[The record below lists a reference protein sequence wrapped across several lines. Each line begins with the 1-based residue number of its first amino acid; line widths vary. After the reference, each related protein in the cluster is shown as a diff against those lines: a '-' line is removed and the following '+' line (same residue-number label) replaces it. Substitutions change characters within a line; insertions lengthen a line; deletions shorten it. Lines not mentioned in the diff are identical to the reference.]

1 MNVIKKIAITT
12 MSLVVMG
19 SVLSAQSLDDA
30 NKAVK
35 AEQYQKARAIFNNL
49 VKTQPTPV
57 NYFNF
62 GELYLK
68 LNNPDSAKIVFQK
81 GIDVDIKKE
90 FALNKIGLGTVDLFA
105 KNPTAA
111 QAKFDQ
117 VLAEMKKK
125 DFLQYV
131 YIGKAYTYEPSRDLV
146 KAFQWFEK
154 AKEFGEKDPAL
165 HIAMGDAFKAETKN
179 SEAIA
184 EYQRALALKDNLLG
198 VEVNVGEIWTQAFN
212 FELSETNLK
221 AVIAKDPNF
230 GPAHRALAENYYRW
244 GSAFPTKRA
253 DLLPKAK
260 NSYSKYLDLTDR
272 SVESQYRYLIFLFN
286 AGDYATLEKSASDF
300 VKQPTYN
307 KEYLLARRFRGYAA
321 VENKNNQVAIEA
333 LSAFIKERQIDGGK
347 ILADDYLFLGKAYQN
362 EKNDSLAIENYVK
375 GFALDSTN
383 TEVLSTIA
391 TTYFSAKK
399 YDKAALY
406 YDKIVKLPKA
416 TLKDW
421 FYLGYANYFQYA
433 NLVRQNNTNTVLLK
447 KTLLDADSAFT
458 YVAKTAKT
466 NVDSYLYLARV
477 EYYLN
482 PVADNEKVKNAFEQ
496 LVAITTAKTT
506 ELTAADKR
514 NLVEAY
520 SSLGS
525 FYIKSDRIKSKDY
538 FEKAL
543 LLEPNNQQIKDALA
557 ALKAS

>member
-1 MNVIKKIAITT
+1 MNVIKKVAITT
-12 MSLVVMG
+12 IGFVVMG
-19 SVLSAQSLDDA
+19 SAINAQSLEDA
-30 NKAVK
+30 IKAVN
-35 AEQYQKARAIFNNL
+35 AEQYQKAKSMFNNL
-49 VKTQPTPV
+49 VKTQPTPT

-81 GIDVDIKKE
+81 GIDADPKKE
-90 FALNKIGLGTVDLFA
+90 FVLNQVGLGTVDLFA
-105 KNPTAA
+105 KNATAA

-117 VLAEMKKK
+117 VLAEKKKK
-125 DFLQYV
+125 DYLEYI

-146 KAFQWFEK
+146 KAFEWFEK
-154 AKEFGEKDPAL
+154 AKEFGEKEPRL
-165 HIAMGDAFKAETKN
+165 HIAMGDAFKAEKKN

-184 EYQRALALKDNLLG
+184 EYQRALALKENLLG

-244 GSAFPTKRA
+244 GSAFPTKRT

-260 NSYSKYLDLTDR
+260 DSYSKYLDLTDR

-286 AGDYATLEKSASDF
+286 AGDYVSLEKSASDF
-300 VKQPTYN
+300 INQPTFN

-321 VENKNNQVAIEA
+321 VENKNNLVAIEA

-362 EKNDSLAIENYVK
+362 EKNDSLAIENYVR

-383 TEVLSTIA
+383 TEVLGTIA
-391 TTYFSAKK
+391 TAYFSSKK
-399 YDKAALY
+399 YDQAASY

-433 NLVRQNNTNTVLLK
+433 SLVRQNSTDTALLK

-458 YVAKTAKT
+458 YVAVTAKT

-482 PVADNEKVKNAFEQ
+482 PAADNEKVKNAFEQ
-496 LVAITTAKTT
+496 LVTITTAKTT

-520 SSLGS
+520 SSLGA
-525 FYIKSDRIKSKDY
+525 FYIKNDRVKSKDY

>member
-1 MNVIKKIAITT
+1 MNVIKKVAITT

-19 SVLSAQSLDDA
+19 SALSAQSLDDA
-30 NKAVK
+30 NKAAK
-35 AEQYQKARAIFNNL
+35 AEQYQKAKMIFNNL
-49 VKTQPTPV
+49 VKTQPTAV

-81 GIDVDIKKE
+81 GIDIDIKKE

-131 YIGKAYTYEPSRDLV
+131 YIGKAYTYEPSRDLA
-146 KAFQWFEK
+146 KAFKWFDK

-165 HIAMGDAFKAETKN
+165 HIAMGDAFKAEKKN

-244 GSAFPTKRA
+244 GSAFPNKRA
-253 DLLPKAK
+253 ELLPKAK
-260 NSYSKYLDLTDR
+260 DSYSKYLDLTDR

-300 VKQPTYN
+300 VKKPTYN
-307 KEYLLARRFRGYAA
+307 KDYLLARRFRGYAA

-362 EKNDSLAIENYVK
+362 EKNDSLAIINYIK
-375 GFALDSTN
+375 GYDLDPTN
-383 TEVLSTIA
+383 IEVLRTIA
-391 TTYFSAKK
+391 NTYRISKK
-399 YDKAALY
+399 FKEAASY
-406 YDKIVKLPKA
+406 YQKLTALPKA
-416 TLKDW
+416 SFVDW
-421 FYLGYANYFQYA
+421 FYLGTTNYFDYVGMTKTEVEGSPKLKQA
-433 NLVRQNNTNTVLLK
+433 LLQ
-447 KTLLDADSAFT
+447 ADSAFT
-458 YVAKTAKT
+458 YVAEKAK
-466 NVDSYLYLARV
+466 VADAYLYVARV

-482 PVADNEKVKNAFEQ
+482 PVTENDKTKTAYEKYAE
-496 LVAITTAKTT
+496 ITSAKTV
-506 ELTAADKR
+506 ELTVAEKR

-520 SSLGS
+520 SSLGA
-525 FYIKSDRIKSKDY
+525 FYIKSDKVKSRGL

-543 LLEPNNQQIKDALA
+543 VLEPNNQQIKDALA

>member
-1 MNVIKKIAITT
+1 MNVIKKVAITT

-19 SVLSAQSLDDA
+19 SALSAQSLDDA

-35 AEQYQKARAIFNNL
+35 AEQYQKAKAIFNNL

-81 GIDVDIKKE
+81 GNDVDIKKE

-125 DFLQYV
+125 EFLQYV

-146 KAFQWFEK
+146 KAFKWFDK

-165 HIAMGDAFKAETKN
+165 HIAMGDAFKAEKKN
-179 SEAIA
+179 SEAVY
-184 EYQRALALKDNLLG
+184 EYQRALVLKDNLLG

-221 AVIAKDPNF
+221 AVIVKDPNF

-321 VENKNNQVAIEA
+321 VENKNNQAAIEA

-482 PVADNEKVKNAFEQ
+482 PVAENEKVKNAFEQ

-520 SSLGS
+520 SSLGA
-525 FYIKSDRIKSKDY
+525 FYIKNDKIKSKDY